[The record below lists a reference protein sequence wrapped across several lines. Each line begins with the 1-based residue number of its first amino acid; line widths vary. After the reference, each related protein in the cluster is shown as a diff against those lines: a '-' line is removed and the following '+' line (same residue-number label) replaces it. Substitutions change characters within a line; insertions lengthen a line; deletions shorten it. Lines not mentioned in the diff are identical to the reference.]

1 MALLDEIVSVPRRT
15 LTLFLLIDT
24 SACMEGNKIGAVNDA
39 VVNVLP
45 MLDEIS
51 QTNPDAEIKVA
62 ALEFSDKIRWMYDKP
77 LPVSEFV
84 WQDISAG
91 GSSFLGNAFWELNKK
106 LSRKS
111 YMLEPEGSFAPMIL
125 LLSASTP
132 EDNYNSALLEL
143 KDNKWF
149 NLAIKVAIAIG
160 DKADVSAL
168 KEFTGSS
175 EAVFTVHNIEAL
187 KKTIRV
193 VAVTYSQIGSNSN
206 RLFNSDEE
214 QNSFSKMKLQEAL
227 MQAVSV
233 FGKDILIEPRLLNIL
248 NDYHGFDE
256 MPAARVILQTM
267 QKDGCIN
274 QIVGDEHL
282 SRAQISSIS
291 KRLNSLFGYDVTMVE
306 QIIDNLSSAKCSSF
320 LNLSTNATD
329 EDIANG
335 VKDEFGA
342 LYSPDGKRLLKGV
355 NTTSYSIKPGTQV
368 ICDDAFRGYDVL
380 MALYIPDSVT
390 HIGDRAFTFCQA
402 LISIAIP
409 DSVIHIGIGALD
421 DCCGLIAI
429 RVSNS
434 NRVYDSRENCNAIIH
449 TASNTIVA
457 GCSKTIIPNSV
468 THIGG
473 GAFFGCSSLT
483 KIVIPN
489 SVTHIGYDAFFGCK
503 ALTSIV
509 IPESVID
516 IGNSAFSCCSAL
528 SKIVIRSSATH
539 IADSAFISCDNLT
552 SIIIPKGS
560 GKKFQELL
568 IIGSYKL
575 IEQGDGEGLS
585 LSTEATREDLVN
597 GIQDKYGAIYS
608 RDGRR
613 LLKGINNKSYHI
625 QEGTRIVC
633 NHAFSECQS
642 LENLILPEGLTHI
655 GDSAFSVCKSLQGLF
670 LPKSLIHIGDNA
682 FSWCLSLRFL
692 VFQNKIKSIGQDA
705 FRRCF
710 LEKVFIPDGTR
721 SHFESILPKEMHKT
735 IIEGNTLTTFLRNQ
749 LQWNYI
755 KH

>member
-15 LTLFLLIDT
+15 LTLFLLTDT

-91 GSSFLGNAFWELNKK
+91 GSSFLGNAFLELNKK

-282 SRAQISSIS
+282 SRAQISRIS

-355 NTTSYSIKPGTQV
+355 NTTYYSIKPGTQV
-368 ICDDAFRGYDVL
+368 ICDDAFRGHDVL

-390 HIGDRAFTFCQA
+390 HIGDRALTFCQA

-528 SKIVIRSSATH
+528 SKIVIRSSAIH

-568 IIGSYKL
+568 IIGCYKL

-585 LSTEATREDLVN
+585 LSFE
-597 GIQDKYGAIYS
+597 
-608 RDGRR
+608 
-613 LLKGINNKSYHI
+613 KSMEW
-625 QEGTRIVC
+625 QR
-633 NHAFSECQS
+633 
-642 LENLILPEGLTHI
+642 
-655 GDSAFSVCKSLQGLF
+655 
-670 LPKSLIHIGDNA
+670 
-682 FSWCLSLRFL
+682 WR
-692 VFQNKIKSIGQDA
+692 SI
-705 FRRCF
+705 
-710 LEKVFIPDGTR
+710 
-721 SHFESILPKEMHKT
+721 
-735 IIEGNTLTTFLRNQ
+735 
-749 LQWNYI
+749 
-755 KH
+755 